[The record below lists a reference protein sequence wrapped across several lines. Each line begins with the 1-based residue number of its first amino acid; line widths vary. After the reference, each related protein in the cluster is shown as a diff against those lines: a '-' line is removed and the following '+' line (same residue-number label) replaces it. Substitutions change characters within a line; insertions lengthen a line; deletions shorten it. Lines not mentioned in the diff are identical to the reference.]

1 MIDLHVVERLR
12 GMQRVRATRLEQEG
26 FTPKQ
31 AAFLLMV
38 LEHSGVFVERQY
50 CAYAGITHGQKT
62 HDFLRRLTG
71 SGLAREVRPGALHRG
86 RLYHVRHKRLYAA
99 IGQADNRNRRPAP
112 IGALASRL
120 MLLDLVLDDPSRL
133 WLGTSRDK
141 RLYFTELDTQRRLD
155 DVDLPHLRYGA
166 GRDKVLRLF
175 PDKLPIGTMTQDPD
189 THVFTYLVT
198 RRDPVDFRAF
208 LQRHHWLLCFGGPW
222 TLRVALPRPF
232 HGLEGRYRGVV
243 REELFSPMELSA
255 AAGAGVV
262 LRGAPASR
270 VRPVTRP
277 RPALRRGGAPL
288 PDRRAA
294 PSSIASTSSAASRHS
309 PASSPACCWTSC
321 SGRRRA
327 WSSCR
332 SSGSTCAHSTH
343 RDQPVHV
350 IVIMPR
356 DRQAALGSHR
366 AIAVARRRHELPG
379 PGRPPRAPPR
389 LHDALSRSTR
399 SCPEDQELLVEYKFF
414 EPAFY
419 ATDLADWGSARWS
432 ARRSATAHAC

>member
-1 MIDLHVVERLR
+1 MIDLMVVERLR
-12 GMQRVRATRLEQEG
+12 GMQGVRAARLEQEG

-31 AAFLLMV
+31 AAFLLRV

-120 MLLDLVLDDPSRL
+120 MLLDLVLDDPSRV
-133 WLGTSRDK
+133 WLGTSREK
-141 RLYFTELDTQRRLD
+141 RLYFTEVDTQRRLD

-166 GRDKVLRLF
+166 GRDTVLRLF

-189 THVFTYLVT
+189 SHVFTYLVT

-208 LQRHHWLLCFGGPW
+208 LQRHHWLFCFGGPW

-255 AAGAGVV
+255 LQELEWYCQERLRREADPSPARDRRFDEAERRFRTARCASLYRQYKQRGVAALNGVV
-262 LRGAPASR
+262 TR
-270 VRPVTRP
+270 VLVDKLQRKEARVEFVPLTRQY
-277 RPALRRGGAPL
+277 LHLAPL
-288 PDRRAA
+288 V
-294 PSSIASTSSAASRHS
+294 
-309 PASSPACCWTSC
+309 
-321 SGRRRA
+321 G
-327 WSSCR
+327 
-332 SSGSTCAHSTH
+332 
-343 RDQPVHV
+343 
-350 IVIMPR
+350 
-356 DRQAALGSHR
+356 
-366 AIAVARRRHELPG
+366 VA
-379 PGRPPRAPPR
+379 
-389 LHDALSRSTR
+389 
-399 SCPEDQELLVEYKFF
+399 
-414 EPAFY
+414 
-419 ATDLADWGSARWS
+419 
-432 ARRSATAHAC
+432 